1 MKWMARKEWMKQL
14 RELVSQDD
22 KIVYEFA
29 LQAVQTQPQV
39 SPKLLNRALETA
51 ISFPHLTRSFL
62 VYGNAN
68 AVNKDTLPLLLEL
81 ESLLNFRQQMH
92 LTRFF
97 EHLSPK
103 LICEHEEL
111 LEGRLEDDFIQFNK
125 TILTSGDDE
134 LEQIYYDLI
143 QALNN
148 DTKFNATYMTSA
160 RRVQDRLLKLGL
172 YTKNDVKDTLKSCK
186 SMDDYENYE
195 AIFAIRAASMLE
207 EEDYVESLAI
217 LLTSDMDVLIEE
229 VMHYY
234 IAIGSKKAVKA
245 VKPYIFVE
253 ESFGFAVKTLQGI
266 AGDKAVEVL
275 VDAYKHVSEDDKAVI
290 LEALCFML
298 AEEVLPLLKD
308 YEELG
313 HDPVF
318 LDMTYYYYNA
328 YHYHK
333 VEHEALTTWRDQFE
347 EQEDAA
353 AIERENARQ
362 ELILRL
368 KPGRNEKCICGSG
381 KKFKKCCGAAVN
393 NTRYAF
399 S

>member
-1 MKWMARKEWMKQL
+1 MARKEWMKQL
-14 RELVSQDD
+14 RALVSQDD

-62 VYGNAN
+62 VYGNAS

-81 ESLLNFRQQMH
+81 ESLLNFRQQML
-92 LTRFF
+92 LTRFY
-97 EHLSPK
+97 EHLNPK
-103 LICEHEEL
+103 VICEHAEVL
-111 LEGRLEDDFIQFNK
+111 QGRLEDEFIQFNQ
-125 TILTSGDDE
+125 TLVTSSDEE

-143 QALNN
+143 QALNS
-148 DTKFNATYMTSA
+148 DTKFNATYMASA
-160 RRVQDRLLKLGL
+160 KRVQDCLLKLDV
-172 YTKNDVKDTLKSCK
+172 YTENDVKDILKTCK
-186 SMDDYENYE
+186 SMEQFENYE
-195 AIFAIRAASMLE
+195 AIFAIRAAGLLE
-207 EEDYVESLAI
+207 EDDYVEQLAI
-217 LLTSDMDVLIEE
+217 LLTSDMDVLVEE
-229 VMHYY
+229 VINYY

-245 VKPYIFVE
+245 VKPYLFVE
-253 ESFGFAVKTLQGI
+253 ESFVFALKILQGI
-266 AGDKAVEVL
+266 ASEKAIEVI
-275 VDAYKHVSEDDKAVI
+275 VDAYEHMSNDDKAII
-290 LEALCFML
+290 LETLTFML
-298 AEEVLPLLKD
+298 AKEALPL
-308 YEELG
+308 YEQYEQLG

-328 YHYHK
+328 YHYFN
-333 VEHEALTTWRDQFE
+333 VEHPQLEQWRTQFE

-362 ELILRL
+362 DLILRL

-381 KKFKKCCGAAVN
+381 KKFKKCCGAPVN
-393 NTRYAF
+393 DERYAF

>member
-14 RELVSQDD
+14 RALVSQDD

-62 VYGNAN
+62 VYANAS

-81 ESLLNFRQQMH
+81 ESLLNFRQQML
-92 LTRFF
+92 LTRFY

-103 LICEHEEL
+103 TICEHAQL
-111 LEGRLEDDFIQFNK
+111 LQGRLEDDCIQFNQ
-125 TILTSGDDE
+125 TLVTSSDE
-134 LEQIYYDLI
+134 QLEQMYYDLI

-148 DTKFNATYMTSA
+148 DTKFNATYMASA
-160 RRVQDRLLKLGL
+160 KRVQDRLLKFGL
-172 YTKNDVKDTLKSCK
+172 YTENDIKDTLKACT
-186 SMDDYENYE
+186 SMEQFENYE
-195 AIFAIRAASMLE
+195 VVFAIRAAGLLE
-207 EEDYVESLAI
+207 QEDYVERLAI
-217 LLTSDMDVLIEE
+217 LLTSEMDALVEE
-229 VMHYY
+229 VIHYY

-245 VKPYIFVE
+245 VKPYMFVE
-253 ESFGFAVKTLQGI
+253 ESFVFALKILQGI
-266 AGDKAVEVL
+266 ATDKAIEVIEE
-275 VDAYKHVSEDDKAVI
+275 AYEHMSLDDQAVI
-290 LEALCFML
+290 LEALTFML
-298 AEEVLPLLKD
+298 AEEALPLYKQ
-308 YEELG
+308 YEQTG

-328 YHYHK
+328 YRYFNI
-333 VEHEALTTWRDQFE
+333 EHPQLEVWRTQFE

-362 ELILRL
+362 DLILRL

-381 KKFKKCCGAAVN
+381 RKFKKCCGASVN
-393 NTRYAF
+393 DTRYAF

>member
-1 MKWMARKEWMKQL
+1 MARKEWMKQL
-14 RELVSQDD
+14 RALVSQDD

-62 VYGNAN
+62 VYGNAS

-81 ESLLNFRQQMH
+81 ESLLNFRQQML
-92 LTRFF
+92 LTRFY
-97 EHLSPK
+97 EHLNPK
-103 LICEHEEL
+103 VICEHAEVL
-111 LEGRLEDDFIQFNK
+111 QGRLEDEFIQFNQ
-125 TILTSGDDE
+125 TLVTSSDEE

-143 QALNN
+143 QALNS
-148 DTKFNATYMTSA
+148 DTKFNATYMASA
-160 RRVQDRLLKLGL
+160 KRVQDRLLKLDV
-172 YTKNDVKDTLKSCK
+172 YTENDVKDILKTCK
-186 SMDDYENYE
+186 SMEQFENYE
-195 AIFAIRAASMLE
+195 AIFAIRAAGLLE
-207 EEDYVESLAI
+207 EDDYVEQLAI
-217 LLTSDMDVLIEE
+217 LLTSDMDVLVEE
-229 VMHYY
+229 VINYY

-245 VKPYIFVE
+245 VKPYLFVE
-253 ESFGFAVKTLQGI
+253 ESFVFALKILQGI
-266 AGDKAVEVL
+266 ASEKAIEVI
-275 VDAYKHVSEDDKAVI
+275 VDAYEHMSNDDKAII
-290 LEALCFML
+290 LETLTFML
-298 AEEVLPLLKD
+298 AKEALPL
-308 YEELG
+308 YEQYEQLG

-328 YHYHK
+328 YHYFN
-333 VEHEALTTWRDQFE
+333 VEHPQLEQWRTQFE

-362 ELILRL
+362 DLILRL

-381 KKFKKCCGAAVN
+381 KKFKKCCGAPVN
-393 NTRYAF
+393 DERYAF